1 VRLLTIAGRRI
12 GGLVAVVAL
21 ASSAFASGAQAAPN
35 PVVFGKASAFPK
47 AHTGDCPTTVALSTT
62 VKVKA
67 PVTLKYAWTF
77 SDGDKSKT
85 KTYRVG
91 GKGLKTITLSTSI
104 KVTGDARGW
113 GAVSLLSPV
122 KKTSRKASFAVTCV
136 GGEDNTGD
144 AWDSVMVSVVGADAP
159 DDPATPPPPKQDDDK
174 QDGDKP
180 GQNLVRKAS
189 IAFERTTA
197 SKCPLTFKIH
207 GYFEGLPAGAQT
219 VRYRV
224 VGTQEWKTVNVPA
237 DHGDVFSTVLETFEW
252 GWETEENS
260 VRIEI
265 DQPNGLESNVI
276 YYFECTPPKA
286 DGLKLGVAA
295 EDIELTSNG
304 GPVAELVA
312 DAMLEAVRPVS
323 GAEVALVSKWGMHR
337 GLKAGP
343 VTASNVW
350 NIQSAGL
357 AIDTWGLTGAQLK
370 KILVPTSPAAGV
382 LTPSASLR
390 YTLANGVVTDLKLNG
405 APVSDTQLV
414 KVAANYILA
423 GGWQGF
429 PQWKGAL
436 SVARSGPDDTGSLA
450 SYIANVEVVSG
461 RSAFRPETSLTRDA
475 PHDCVGDVLLAVL
488 RPGGHGVDS
497 DTAAG

>member
-1 VRLLTIAGRRI
+1 M
-12 GGLVAVVAL
+12 AVIAL

-91 GKGLKTITLSTSI
+91 GKGLKNITLSTSI

-113 GAVSLLSPV
+113 GAVSLVSPV
-122 KKTSRKASFAVTCV
+122 KKTSRKASFTVTCV
-136 GGEDNTGD
+136 GGEDNAGD
-144 AWDSVMVSVVGADAP
+144 AWDSVMVSAVGADVP
-159 DDPATPPPPKQDDDK
+159 DDSATPPPPKQDDDK
-174 QDGDKP
+174 P
-180 GQNLVRKAS
+180 GQNLVRKTS

-207 GYFEGLPAGAQT
+207 GSFEGLPAGAQT

-224 VGTQEWKTVNVPA
+224 VGAQEWKTVNVPA
-237 DHGDVFSTVLETFEW
+237 DHGDVFSTVLETFDW
-252 GWETEENS
+252 GWETAENS

-265 DQPNGLESNVI
+265 DQPNGLKSNII
-276 YYFECTPPKA
+276 YYFECRPPNSDTKI
-286 DGLKLGVAA
+286 GVAA
-295 EDIELTSNG
+295 EDITLTGNG

-312 DAMLEAVRPVS
+312 DAMLEAVQPIS
-323 GAEVALVSKWGMHR
+323 GAEVALVSKRGMSK
-337 GLKAGP
+337 GLKKGP
-343 VTASNVW
+343 VTSEDVW
-350 NIQSAGL
+350 GIQSFGL
-357 AIDTWGLTGAQLK
+357 HIDTWALTGAQLK
-370 KILVPTSPAAGV
+370 KILVPQSPQAGV
-382 LTPSASLR
+382 LAPSASLT
-390 YTLANGVVTDLKLNG
+390 YTLDNGVVTDLKLNG
-405 APVSDTQLV
+405 APVSDTQVV

-429 PQWKGAL
+429 PQWTGAK
-436 SVARSGPDDTGSLA
+436 SVARSGPDDKGALA
-450 SYIANVEVVSG
+450 SYIANHSPV
-461 RSAFRPETSLTRDA
+461 PA
-475 PHDCVGDVLLAVL
+475 PKGDRVTV
-488 RPGGHGVDS
+488 R
-497 DTAAG
+497 